1 MSIFFKPEERDKTIF
16 PHDVFKS
23 LVVPRPIGW
32 ISSISKK
39 GETNLA
45 PYSFFSGCYSYPNI
59 VSFCP
64 EGNKDS
70 KNFVLET
77 QEFVFNLV
85 SKNLIGQMN
94 ISSEGLPKGS
104 SEFETTKLTPI
115 DSVVIKAP
123 RVKEAF
129 ASLECKVTQSLNLK
143 DMTGNKLDGCVIFGQ
158 VVGVHLNSDVIKK
171 DGKVDLKKINDG
183 LECII
188 EANLVLEDLKT
199 NDSISCSGICLTAT
213 KVNENSFKVQLVNE
227 TLERTT
233 AKHWKESSV
242 LNLERALLPST
253 RLGGH
258 LVQGHVDTVTTIK
271 NIQRLDE
278 SAIFT
283 FEIDAVNRKYI
294 VEKGSVCLDGISL
307 TVASISETQFTIALI
322 PHTLGVT
329 SWENSRVGDQVNLE
343 VDIMAKYIENMM
355 SKK

>member
-1 MSIFFKPEERDKTIF
+1 MMFTGLVEE
-16 PHDVFKS
+16 
-23 LVVPRPIGW
+23 
-32 ISSISKK
+32 
-39 GETNLA
+39 
-45 PYSFFSGCYSYPNI
+45 
-59 VSFCP
+59 
-64 EGNKDS
+64 
-70 KNFVLET
+70 
-77 QEFVFNLV
+77 
-85 SKNLIGQMN
+85 
-94 ISSEGLPKGS
+94 
-104 SEFETTKLTPI
+104 
-115 DSVVIKAP
+115 
-123 RVKEAF
+123 
-129 ASLECKVTQSLNLK
+129 
-143 DMTGNKLDGCVIFGQ
+143 TGI
-158 VVGVHLNSDVIKK
+158 I
-171 DGKVDLKKINDG
+171 VDLKKINDG

-213 KVNENSFKVQLVNE
+213 KVNKNSFKVQLVNE

-294 VEKGSVCLDGISL
+294 AEKGSVCLDGISL
-307 TVASISETQFTIALI
+307 TVASISETQFAIALI

>member
-1 MSIFFKPEERDKTIF
+1 MFTGLVEE
-16 PHDVFKS
+16 
-23 LVVPRPIGW
+23 
-32 ISSISKK
+32 
-39 GETNLA
+39 
-45 PYSFFSGCYSYPNI
+45 
-59 VSFCP
+59 
-64 EGNKDS
+64 
-70 KNFVLET
+70 
-77 QEFVFNLV
+77 
-85 SKNLIGQMN
+85 
-94 ISSEGLPKGS
+94 
-104 SEFETTKLTPI
+104 
-115 DSVVIKAP
+115 
-123 RVKEAF
+123 
-129 ASLECKVTQSLNLK
+129 
-143 DMTGNKLDGCVIFGQ
+143 TGI
-158 VVGVHLNSDVIKK
+158 I
-171 DGKVDLKKINDG
+171 VDLKKINDG

-233 AKHWKESSV
+233 ANHWKESSV